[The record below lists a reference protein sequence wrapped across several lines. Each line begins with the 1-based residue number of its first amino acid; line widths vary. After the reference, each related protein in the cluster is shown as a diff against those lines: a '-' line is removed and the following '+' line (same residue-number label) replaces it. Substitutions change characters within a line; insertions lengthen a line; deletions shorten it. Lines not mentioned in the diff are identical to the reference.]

1 MSGGY
6 FDYQQHNIG
15 NIIDSLGEVL
25 ENSERYVFSDHTLEC
40 FRDALLV
47 LNESL
52 IYTQRIDWLMSGD
65 DSEDTFHKRLVEDL
79 TKVYSKPY

>member
-6 FDYQQHNIG
+6 FDYQQYNIG
-15 NIIDSLGEVL
+15 NIIDSLERVL
-25 ENSERYVFSDHTLEC
+25 DNPERYDFSDYTLEC

-52 IYTQRIDWLMSGD
+52 IYTQRIDWLLSGD
-65 DSEDTFHKRLVEDL
+65 DSEETFHKRLVEDL
-79 TKVYSKPY
+79 TKVYSKSC

>member
-15 NIIDSLGEVL
+15 NIIEGLERVL
-25 ENSERYVFSDHTLEC
+25 ENSDMFNFSDHTLEC

-52 IYTQRIDWLMSGD
+52 IYTQRIDWLVSGD
-65 DSEDTFHKRLVEDL
+65 DSEDTFHERLVEDL
-79 TKVYSKPY
+79 TKVYSKSY